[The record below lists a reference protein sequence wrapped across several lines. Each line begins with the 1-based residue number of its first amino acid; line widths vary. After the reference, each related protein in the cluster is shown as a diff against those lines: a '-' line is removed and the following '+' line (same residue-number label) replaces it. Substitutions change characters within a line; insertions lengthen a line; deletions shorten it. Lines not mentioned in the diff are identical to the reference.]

1 MTISE
6 LATTHQAPGVSLE
19 EATIHASGPAETGV
33 PAFIGFCN
41 PKNENR
47 IHFVKKK
54 EDYTRDLE
62 AATMKGSYLKEAIT
76 GFFDNGGSYC
86 YIVCAEFRSNGSPLK
101 VLADALISA
110 IESLEASPLHAPD
123 LVAIPD
129 VFTLNQC
136 EEDNND
142 LIQQTII
149 TIQQKVIEHCS
160 QEGDRMAIL
169 DSPDNDDQF
178 VLKWATI
185 LKGAA
190 RVEDM
195 KNAALYHPWIEVGD
209 YDNKRFVPPC
219 GHITGI
225 ISRSDRMRGVFKAPA
240 NESVLG
246 AFNLR
251 IFIDDTAQK
260 ALNEAGVNCLVAY
273 PGRGIKVWGART
285 LSGQTDWRYVNVRRM
300 FLSIKR
306 WIDANMQWALF
317 EPNTP
322 RLWMR
327 IQRELDGYLTQLW
340 QEGGLKGAMP
350 SQAFSIRCDASTNS
364 EAKLQPEKV
373 VTEIGLALAAPAE
386 FIVVHITHGP
396 LRAEMV

>member
-1 MTISE
+1 MSDLSNTY
-6 LATTHQAPGVSLE
+6 LAPGVLLE
-19 EATIHASGPAETGV
+19 EATSEASSTAATGV

-41 PKNENR
+41 TKNENS
-47 IHFVKKK
+47 IQIVKKK
-54 EDYTRDLE
+54 VDYTRDLE
-62 AATMKGSYLKEAIT
+62 VATMKGSYLKEAIT
-76 GFFDNGGSYC
+76 GFFDNGGTNC
-86 YIVCAEFRSNGSPLK
+86 YIVCAEFKSNGSPLK
-101 VLADALISA
+101 ELADALISA
-110 IESLEASPLHAPD
+110 IESLEASSLPTPD

-129 VFTLNQC
+129 VFCLNQC
-136 EEDNND
+136 EEVNDD

-149 TIQQKVIEHCS
+149 SIQQKVIEHCS

-169 DSPDNDDQF
+169 DSPDKEDENVF
-178 VLKWATI
+178 KWAAI
-185 LKGAA
+185 LKEVAT
-190 RVEDM
+190 VEDS

-209 YDNKRFVPPC
+209 YENKRFVPPC

-251 IFIDDTAQK
+251 ISIDDTAQK
-260 ALNEAGVNCLVAY
+260 ALNEAGVNCLRAY

-285 LSGQTDWRYVNVRRM
+285 LSGQSDWRYVNVRRM
-300 FLSIKR
+300 FLSINR

-322 RLWMR
+322 QLWMR
-327 IQRELDGYLTQLW
+327 IQRELDVYLTQLW

-350 SQAFSIRCDASTNS
+350 SQAFSIRCDASTNP

-386 FIVVHITHGP
+386 FIVVHITHGS